1 MNTDIIRR
9 FRENLRHFE
18 RQLERQNSSGTCC
31 GVSVAQCHLL
41 MELNKEDGI
50 TLNTLSDRL
59 VLDKSTVSRTVE
71 GLVNTGMVTRI
82 IPKENR
88 RTTHIFL
95 TEQGAR
101 VCTTIN
107 AGNDDY
113 FINVLLAIPEKDREG
128 FFNSFEKMVKK
139 MVE

>member
-1 MNTDIIRR
+1 
-9 FRENLRHFE
+9 
-18 RQLERQNSSGTCC
+18 
-31 GVSVAQCHLL
+31 
-41 MELNKEDGI
+41 
-50 TLNTLSDRL
+50 
-59 VLDKSTVSRTVE
+59 
-71 GLVNTGMVTRI
+71 MVTRI

-95 TEQGAR
+95 TEQGTG

-113 FINVLLAIPEKDREG
+113 FFNVLLAIPEKDREG